1 MPTPRKTTK
10 LTRKHMS
17 KNERLERELAENQ
30 HKLPRDGLDPP
41 EWLDL
46 EARKEFTRV
55 VAEAAK
61 IDLLDNLDL
70 SVLAVYADAWSNYIA
85 LHDLIQKQG
94 NVIEVVGSQG
104 NRTPKVNPALTAQ
117 EMYVKRI
124 MSASAKLGLATTDR
138 LKLIIPQ
145 KPEKKENKFLKLLQ
159 A

>member
-1 MPTPRKTTK
+1 MPTPRKSTK
-10 LTRKHMS
+10 LTRKHMG
-17 KNERLERELAENQ
+17 KDERLDRELAESQ
-30 HKLPRDGLDPP
+30 HKLPRDGLDTPD
-41 EWLDL
+41 WLDL

-55 VAEAAK
+55 VTEAAR

-85 LHDLIQKQG
+85 LHDQIQKQG
-94 NVIEVVGSQG
+94 NVIEVIGSQG

-138 LKLIIPQ
+138 LKLIVPQ
-145 KPEKKENKFLKLLQ
+145 QPEKKENKFLKLLQ

>member
-1 MPTPRKTTK
+1 MGRCRKSTSMMRGK
-10 LTRKHMS
+10 IS
-17 KNERLERELAENQ
+17 KDSRLDRELAENQ

-41 EWLDL
+41 EWLDM

-55 VAEAAK
+55 VEEAAR

-85 LHDLIQKQG
+85 LHAQIQKQG

-138 LKLIIPQ
+138 LKLIVPQ
-145 KPEKKENKFLKLLQ
+145 QPEKKENKFLKLLN

>member
-1 MPTPRKTTK
+1 MPTPRKSTK
-10 LTRKHMS
+10 LTRKHMG
-17 KNERLERELAENQ
+17 KDERLDRELAENQ
-30 HKLPRDGLDPP
+30 HKLPRDGLGPP

-55 VAEAAK
+55 VEEATQ

-104 NRTPKVNPALTAQ
+104 NRAPKVNPALTAQ

-138 LKLIIPQ
+138 LKLIVPQ
-145 KPEKKENKFLKLLQ
+145 QPEKKENKFLKLLQ